1 MSSRVFTI
9 LLCVL
14 LLTTALIFVR
24 RLSEQNEA
32 TVTELAGGTLQT
44 QESAQPPAPL
54 ADARSLNVSDPAD
67 GATGLRRLLEANP
80 EVRGLAASVS
90 ADIQTRFADFVAG
103 LNLPADRE
111 LQVWNQLQLAYEEI
125 YGAAAM
131 LAENPAA
138 LSLTDPDYV
147 LNRMAEVLE
156 PDELASMEY
165 FLEDSA
171 RERFLFNNAPQLEL
185 VAPNLNEENQQMILE
200 TLFVETYSRV
210 NPDGIGNPA
219 SLGVTFQHQLD
230 AIRATRESLRQSMGD
245 SQFAAAEEFLQSQ
258 AQALETARQIFTP
271 AQ

>member
-1 MSSRVFTI
+1 VLMKQMLNFTGIERVSNSFRCNGCGRGRGGFLCLVAGDERSQGYYQCQDWLVSRCIAPRGGLLFYGVQNKQESIPESRLLVIAGTLNQNFNMSSRVFTI

-138 LSLTDPDYV
+138 LF
-147 LNRMAEVLE
+147 RLE
-156 PDELASMEY
+156 WSIAY
-165 FLEDSA
+165 
-171 RERFLFNNAPQLEL
+171 
-185 VAPNLNEENQQMILE
+185 
-200 TLFVETYSRV
+200 
-210 NPDGIGNPA
+210 
-219 SLGVTFQHQLD
+219 
-230 AIRATRESLRQSMGD
+230 
-245 SQFAAAEEFLQSQ
+245 
-258 AQALETARQIFTP
+258 
-271 AQ
+271 